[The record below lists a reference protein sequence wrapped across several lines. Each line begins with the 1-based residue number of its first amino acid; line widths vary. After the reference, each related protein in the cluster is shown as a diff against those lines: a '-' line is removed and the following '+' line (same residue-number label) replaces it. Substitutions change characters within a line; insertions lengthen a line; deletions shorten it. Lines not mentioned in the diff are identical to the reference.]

1 MTRSDLPGRHADL
14 MISPEDLESISE
26 KLTQN
31 NFYFSTMINNVAGNL
46 KTLNQLC
53 ALGFFAAETQ
63 AEKPCH
69 DVFLHTAS
77 EHRMWVTAVSFSG
90 S

>member
-1 MTRSDLPGRHADL
+1 

-31 NFYFSTMINNVAGNL
+31 NFHFSTMINNVAGNL
-46 KTLNQLC
+46 NTLNQLY

-63 AEKPCH
+63 AE
-69 DVFLHTAS
+69 
-77 EHRMWVTAVSFSG
+77 
-90 S
+90 